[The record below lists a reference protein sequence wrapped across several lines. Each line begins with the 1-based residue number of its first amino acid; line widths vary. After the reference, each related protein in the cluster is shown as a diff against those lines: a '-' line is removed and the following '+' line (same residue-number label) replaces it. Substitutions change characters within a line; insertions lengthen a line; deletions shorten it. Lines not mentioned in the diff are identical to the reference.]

1 MSEPSSGLLSVRG
14 EARVTVAPDFGVFNG
29 ALKAVGET
37 KAEAVQSAAAG
48 LRQLTDTLSWLGGV
62 PLGVDS
68 RRRPLTWSAYSAT
81 TESEHADDQSTGKWQ
96 LTGRTVATTTVQLVV
111 RDFDVIDRLGGALAA
126 HDGFS
131 VHYVHWDADPDNPAW
146 PEVRASAIRA
156 ALAKGRDYAAAVGG
170 SLLRIEHIA
179 DIGLLGGEGPMRA
192 IPLSAAARSA
202 GLPDVPS
209 LDPVPQEL
217 VAVIDA
223 RFVAALPAL

>member
-48 LRQLTDTLSWLGGV
+48 LRQLTDTLSSLGGV

-81 TESEHADDQSTGKWQ
+81 TELEHADDQSTGKWQ

-131 VHYVHWDADPDNPAW
+131 VHYVHWTPTRTTQP
-146 PEVRASAIRA
+146 
-156 ALAKGRDYAAAVGG
+156 
-170 SLLRIEHIA
+170 
-179 DIGLLGGEGPMRA
+179 GP
-192 IPLSAAARSA
+192 RSA
-202 GLPDVPS
+202 LRPFGGARQGPGLRGCGGRLAASHRAHRRHRPTRRRRT
-209 LDPVPQEL
+209 
-217 VAVIDA
+217 DA
-223 RFVAALPAL
+223 RHPPFRRSKVGWTS